1 MFFRKRLF
9 TSTSAIIVKLNDI
22 SLTLDIREVIVV
34 FFDCFNPLMSSIQ

>member
-34 FFDCFNPLMSSIQ
+34 SKSRKYLTALIL